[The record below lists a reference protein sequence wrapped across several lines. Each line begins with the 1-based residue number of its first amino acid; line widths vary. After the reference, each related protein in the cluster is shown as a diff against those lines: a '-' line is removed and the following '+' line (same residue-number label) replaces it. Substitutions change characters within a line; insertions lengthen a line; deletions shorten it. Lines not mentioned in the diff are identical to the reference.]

1 MALLLAL
8 QTQYFQNKLIGW
20 VTGYLS
26 KELKTEIS
34 IRHISL
40 SLFNKANIEGI
51 LIRDHQHDTLLYA
64 GQLNGRITDWFFLKK
79 NLELTYLGLEDARI
93 NLHRKDSIWNYQ
105 FLVDYFSSADTTP
118 KKKKPLELQL
128 KKIDCKRLQVIQ
140 DDRWVGE
147 KMVIKTAA
155 LLVNIDKTDLAHQ
168 TFIINSVYLDQPFF
182 QLQNLVGLRP
192 PLPPPPPAATKR
204 EGLYFNSGNL
214 IVQVKNIKIN
224 NGSIWIDDD
233 LNKPVKGFEEAHI

>member
-1 MALLLAL
+1 MALLIAL

-79 NLELTYLGLEDARI
+79 NLELTYLGLEDTRI
-93 NLHRKDSIWNYQ
+93 YLHRKDSIWNYQ
-105 FLVDYFSSADTTP
+105 FLV
-118 KKKKPLELQL
+118 E
-128 KKIDCKRLQVIQ
+128 IGR
-140 DDRWVGE
+140 
-147 KMVIKTAA
+147 
-155 LLVNIDKTDLAHQ
+155 AH
-168 TFIINSVYLDQPFF
+168 V
-182 QLQNLVGLRP
+182 
-192 PLPPPPPAATKR
+192 
-204 EGLYFNSGNL
+204 
-214 IVQVKNIKIN
+214 
-224 NGSIWIDDD
+224 
-233 LNKPVKGFEEAHI
+233 